1 MGVKLVMSWCERQS
15 RLKHNA
21 FYIGSKFLA
30 LQWYFCLSLKCK
42 PSAIMTQLLA
52 VCCCTETAVS
62 VCYMH
67 LILWSVL
74 NLDLSVNIQWV
85 SVSWRFIQVRNILSD
100 TVVLLLP
107 PFPSA
112 EKYEGEKSHHHT
124 QKSKPSGVLKNS
136 STLSEVDLWN

>member
-1 MGVKLVMSWCERQS
+1 
-15 RLKHNA
+15 
-21 FYIGSKFLA
+21 
-30 LQWYFCLSLKCK
+30 
-42 PSAIMTQLLA
+42 MTQLLT
-52 VCCCTETAVS
+52 VCCYTETALS

-85 SVSWRFIQVRNILSD
+85 SVSWRFIQARNILLD

-112 EKYEGEKSHHHT
+112 EKDEGEKSHHHT
-124 QKSKPSGVLKNS
+124 QKSRPFVVLKNS
-136 STLSEVDLWN
+136 STFSEADL